1 MKYRIFILPLLLG
14 SISASAYDLKIYYDR
29 NGECDEICSIPY
41 VGTGCCPDQSVVT
54 EQDIALKFMDLAAS
68 HDEEFK
74 GFKLPDETELMDA
87 EGNLKLTGR
96 QINAKGLDSSVTLRT
111 TNTCAETSERNS
123 NGICVNAQALENPEN
138 ANVAYIDWTSV
149 LNNTNGD
156 SGYEI
161 EPDQIKGDNGKSCY
175 YDRDFDIVIHW
186 CPKNYSAIDY
196 SYGGAH
202 IAYGN
207 NSVDWSALPCNQ
219 STETYHYHW
228 NGGTSLGTYTK
239 NGVTQTELVFPSANG
254 WSPRGFYIV
263 GYPEF
268 KPNDSSFNNI
278 PYYSLLKTI
287 ADNLVTEQSTTWGRA
302 RLGLPFNQASVTDRI
317 ILNNKVNGF
326 GDANANW
333 QIWTCRGDVQ
343 TVHMY
348 AAWARDCAPGDGATC
363 TRQIQRHGLS
373 NPDKGDAMY
382 YTSCTSG
389 TLSGDGTYNPS
400 CGECSATNLGQCS
413 KKKCTFSNAHWC
425 VVGGTEQ
432 CVAAG
437 ASAKNCCLDD
447 FSGCDSKGCGLMGG
461 TWDDTTSTCTGTDGD
476 GDAGGESQEG
486 A

>member
-1 MKYRIFILPLLLG
+1 MKKFLTCALCILPCAAGAVTL
-14 SISASAYDLKIYYDR
+14 YYTPG
-29 NGECDEICSIPY
+29 GECDGLYLNPAT
-41 VGTGCCPDQSVVT
+41 TGCPAESDRVT
-54 EQDIALKFMDLAAS
+54 KLTITASRADADFTGYTVGNVEIIDSTGNVKSNAVETLAAAAAS
-68 HDEEFK
+68 GNTVSKVTGNYECQTGSEEN
-74 GFKLPDETELMDA
+74 
-87 EGNLKLTGR
+87 GNG
-96 QINAKGLDSSVTLRT
+96 V
-111 TNTCAETSERNS
+111 
-123 NGICVNAQALENPEN
+123 CVNALSLDTSTSENI
-138 ANVAYIDWTSV
+138 AYVDWESV
-149 LNNTNGD
+149 VNNTNLD

-161 EPDQIKGDNGKSCY
+161 EPAQIKDDGGKGCY

-317 ILNNKVNGF
+317 ILNNKVNGY

-413 KKKCTFSNAHWC
+413 KKECTFSNAHWC

-447 FSGCDSKGCGLMGG
+447 FSGCDSKGCDLMGG

>member
-1 MKYRIFILPLLLG
+1 MKKFLTCALCFMP
-14 SISASAYDLKIYYDR
+14 SIAGAVTLYYTPGRECPGLYLNSA
-29 NGECDEICSIPY
+29 EIGCPADSLRVTQLNVTSRADADFTGY
-41 VGTGCCPDQSVVT
+41 NVGNVEIVDSTGNIKSNAVET
-54 EQDIALKFMDLAAS
+54 LAA
-68 HDEEFK
+68 
-74 GFKLPDETELMDA
+74 A
-87 EGNLKLTGR
+87 AAAGNTVSKVTGNYECQTGAR
-96 QINAKGLDSSVTLRT
+96 
-111 TNTCAETSERNS
+111 ENS
-123 NGICVNAQALENPEN
+123 NGVCVNALSLDTSTSENI
-138 ANVAYIDWTSV
+138 AYIDWESLV
-149 LNNTNGD
+149 NNTNLD

-161 EPDQIKGDNGKSCY
+161 DPNQIKDDGGKGCY

-207 NSVDWSALPCNQ
+207 NPVDWSALPCNQ

-239 NGVTQTELVFPSANG
+239 NGVTQTELVFPSALG
-254 WSPRGFYIV
+254 WSPRGLYIV

-302 RLGLPFNQASVTDRI
+302 RLGLPFNQANVTDRI
-317 ILNNKVNGF
+317 ILNNTVNGY

-348 AAWARDCAPGDGATC
+348 AAWARDCAPGDSSATC

-373 NPDKGDAMY
+373 NPDKGDTMY

-413 KKKCTFSNAHWC
+413 KKDCVFSNAHWC

-432 CVAAG
+432 CVAQG
-437 ASAKNCCLDD
+437 ASARSCCVDD
-447 FSGCDSKGCGLMGG
+447 FTGCDSKGCGLMGG
-461 TWDDTTSTCTGTDGD
+461 TWDDTTLTCTGNDGD
-476 GDAGGESQEG
+476 GDTGDESQEG